1 MDLYGV
7 SIGVQEVLFYLIK
20 VYGFKMGLGRV
31 RTLLSVSCASRFV
44 GDLAQMKGA

>member
-20 VYGFKMGLGRV
+20 VYELKF
-31 RTLLSVSCASRFV
+31 
-44 GDLAQMKGA
+44 MKCKGERLC